1 MSLFNIAGQAIELND
16 EGFLRD
22 FTQWSP
28 EVAESMAAQEG
39 IPVLTEQHLRVLN
52 TIRAYYQKFQVP
64 PMVHLLVKECGM
76 SFRDLHDLFHKQPGK
91 RAARLA
97 GLPEATGCV

>member
-1 MSLFNIAGQAIELND
+1 MSQLSVNGKTVELNE
-16 EGFLRD
+16 EGFLVD
-22 FTQWSP
+22 FDEWSP
-28 EVAESMAAQEG
+28 AVAGSLAAQED
-39 IPVLTEQHLRVLN
+39 IAELTEEHLRVLHK
-52 TIRAYYQKFQVP
+52 IRDYYTQFRVA
-64 PMVHLLVKECGM
+64 PMVHLLVKECDL

>member
-1 MSLFNIAGQAIELND
+1 MSQLNIAGKAIELNE

-22 FTQWSP
+22 FDQWSP
-28 EVAESMAAQEG
+28 EVAESMAARED
-39 IPVLTEQHLRVLN
+39 IPVLTEQHLLVLD
-52 TIRAYYQKFQVP
+52 TIRAYYRKFQVA

-76 SFRDLHDLFHKQPGK
+76 SFRDLHNLFHKQPGK